1 MGEAFW
7 QKSTYTVVTILLAK
21 QVRLPD
27 IQLADIILF
36 ESLFAELDWFQ
47 TMEDL
52 EEIDSNS
59 TAAILFSYS

>member
-36 ESLFAELDWFQ
+36 ESLLAELDWFQ
-47 TMEDL
+47 IMEDRFKF
-52 EEIDSNS
+52 NS
-59 TAAILFSYS
+59 SHSI